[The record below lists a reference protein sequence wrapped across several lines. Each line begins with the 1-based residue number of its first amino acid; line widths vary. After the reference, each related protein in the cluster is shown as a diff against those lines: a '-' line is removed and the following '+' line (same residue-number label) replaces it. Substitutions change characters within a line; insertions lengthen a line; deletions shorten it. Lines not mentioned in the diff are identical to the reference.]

1 MKNTFAVTTT
11 LLLAL
16 ALGGSYAGYR
26 IATTPHEAGSA
37 AEGTQ
42 TAGETPAAGATSP
55 QTATNEQHSPA
66 SPSADMSGDRG
77 TSAAAG
83 QGGSGQP
90 SSSSAST
97 SGNPDSRA
105 TAPAGSNA
113 NTANA
118 NSGTLGG
125 QMTANGTPGERSE
138 NTPQP
143 ATGNTN
149 EVKPASPTVQGSQG
163 TELGQTGAT
172 NTEKATAGN
181 PAVSDSTAAAVA
193 SANAGDTAQGL
204 KLFTANCAGCHG
216 AQAQGGV
223 GPALNTAT
231 GPGSWMIAQF
241 QAAVREG
248 HAPDRELGPVMPRFT
263 TAQISDEDLT
273 DIYAYL
279 KSLVK

>member
-1 MKNTFAVTTT
+1 MKNTFAVTMT

-66 SPSADMSGDRG
+66 SP
-77 TSAAAG
+77 
-83 QGGSGQP
+83 
-90 SSSSAST
+90 
-97 SGNPDSRA
+97 
-105 TAPAGSNA
+105 
-113 NTANA
+113 
-118 NSGTLGG
+118 
-125 QMTANGTPGERSE
+125 
-138 NTPQP
+138 
-143 ATGNTN
+143 
-149 EVKPASPTVQGSQG
+149 TVQGSQG

-193 SANAGDTAQGL
+193 SATAGDTAQGL

-248 HAPDRELGPVMPRFT
+248 HAPDRELGPAMPRFT